1 MPSDYKEVTLN
12 DLLTQRVDLIKSPD
26 EIPLMS
32 EAEAEAL
39 LASATPGSSR
49 TSFNLA
55 AQSDTFAPSGR
66 RYIAPIIKQNGDPST
81 ALQIKKLSNRHLAIM
96 DFMLANPRVSLL
108 KVAEE
113 FGVTQAWL
121 STVRNSDLWRITYEE
136 RRNLLEEHQ
145 RIILADQLTSI
156 AAKGLG
162 ALEDAIDDPDTTLAS
177 KLQITKLALE
187 HSGMSNAKPSVSI
200 KVDNS
205 TTNNV
210 VQIDEAK
217 QSAIA
222 AARARVLAKATQQH
236 ARLAEVVIDA
246 KPE

>member
-1 MPSDYKEVTLN
+1 MPSDFKEVTIA
-12 DLLTQRVDLIKSPD
+12 DLLSQRVDLIKPVD
-26 EIPLMS
+26 EMDLMT

-39 LASATPGSSR
+39 LATATPGSAR
-49 TSFNLA
+49 ASFNLIA
-55 AQSDTFAPSGR
+55 SADTFAPSGR
-66 RYIAPIIKQNGDPST
+66 RYIAPIIKRNGEIST
-81 ALQIKKLSNRHLAIM
+81 ARQITHLTNRHLAIM
-96 DFMLANPRVSLL
+96 DFILANPRASMLEVAKEFEVS
-108 KVAEE
+108 
-113 FGVTQAWL
+113 QSWL

-145 RIILADQLTSI
+145 KIILADQLTAI
-156 AAKGLG
+156 ASKGLG
-162 ALEDAIDDPDTTLAS
+162 CLEDAIDDPDTTLAS
-177 KLQITKLALE
+177 KIQITKLALE
-187 HSGMSNAKPSVSI
+187 HSGMSNSKPAVSI

-236 ARLAEVVIDA
+236 ARLSEVVIDA